1 MEYSQI
7 VVNKGYDGLNPVIL
21 GTESCKK
28 GHAYGP
34 AIRSYYLIHYVIS
47 GRGIFVSKG
56 ETHKV
61 SAGEMFV
68 ITPGEETF
76 YKADDTAPWEY
87 IWIGFTSDSPLP
99 MELAPKI
106 ICPEAQTIF
115 KDMLSCGKMEKGRS
129 AYLSAR
135 LWDLFSVLLEK
146 STQTDDYIDKALSCL
161 NAEYMMGIT
170 ISELARRMNLERTY
184 FYRLFK
190 NRVGISPSQYLF
202 ELRMKKA
209 SELLLKKNQ
218 SPKSTAVSVG
228 YSDIYLFS
236 KMFKKKFGLSP
247 REYKKQNSK

>member
-21 GTESCKK
+21 GAESCKK

-61 SAGEMFV
+61 GAGEMFV
-68 ITPGEETF
+68 IAPGEETF
-76 YKADDTAPWEY
+76 YKADDVTPWEY

-99 MELAPKI
+99 LELAPKI
-106 ICPEAQTIF
+106 TCPEAQTIF
-115 KDMLSCGKMEKGRS
+115 KDMLSCEKMEKGRS

-146 STQTDDYIDKALSCL
+146 STEI
-161 NAEYMMGIT
+161 GIC
-170 ISELARRMNLERTY
+170 IGIPFCIYLIQI
-184 FYRLFK
+184 FYTMIKCDSK
-190 NRVGISPSQYLF
+190 NR
-202 ELRMKKA
+202 
-209 SELLLKKNQ
+209 
-218 SPKSTAVSVG
+218 KSFCGADRPVHVNAYIRVRFGRTENVCEHCR
-228 YSDIYLFS
+228 S
-236 KMFKKKFGLSP
+236 KWGS
-247 REYKKQNSK
+247 NNA